1 MIRDFPTGN
10 TPALHATAVAWLA
23 GDHGEPVPVRPAA
36 TVMIVRDRTRAA
48 SGSGGTGDAGGP
60 GDAGG
65 LGDAGGVGGSPVE
78 VFLLRRVASM
88 AFAPSTIVFPGGG
101 ADPRDSAE
109 LPWAGPGV
117 LEWSVRLGADE
128 EATRRLVVAAVREVF
143 EECGV
148 LFASTHETGPL
159 VEVSGPEWQ
168 QVRAGLVARDLSL
181 SDVLRQ
187 HGLCLRT
194 DLLRAHAHWVT
205 PICEPRRFDTRFF
218 VALMPEGRAIDGE
231 TSEADHSGW
240 FDPAVVLADYA
251 AGTAIVLPPTVVCLE
266 DLAAAASA
274 AEFFAQEP
282 VIRRI
287 MPELVLNEAGEAV
300 MRTDFGGTKAPRG

>member
-1 MIRDFPTGN
+1 MIRDFSTGN
-10 TPALHATAVAWLA
+10 TPALRSTAQAWLTGEH
-23 GDHGEPVPVRPAA
+23 GDPAPVRPAA
-36 TVMIVRDRTRAA
+36 TVMIVRDAA
-48 SGSGGTGDAGGP
+48 GQEA
-60 GDAGG
+60 
-65 LGDAGGVGGSPVE
+65 VGASPVE

-101 ADPRDSAE
+101 VDSRDGVA

-117 LEWSVRLGADE
+117 FEWSVRLGADE
-128 EATRRLVVAAVREVF
+128 DSTRMLVVAAVREVF

-148 LFASTHETGPL
+148 LFASTTEDGPL
-159 VEVSGPEWQ
+159 VDVSSPEWQ
-168 QVRAGLVARDLSL
+168 QVRAGLVARELSL
-181 SDVLRQ
+181 SDVLLR

-205 PICEPRRFDTRFF
+205 PVFEPRRFDTRFF
-218 VALMPEGRAIDGE
+218 VALMPEGRAIDGD

-240 FDPAVVLADYA
+240 FDPAAVLADYA
-251 AGTAIVLPPTVVCLE
+251 DGRAIVLPPTLVCLE
-266 DLAAAASA
+266 DLARVGSA

-287 MPELVLNEAGEAV
+287 MPELVVDDEGNAV
-300 MRTDFGGTKAPRG
+300 MRVDFAGTKAPRG

>member
-1 MIRDFPTGN
+1 MIRDFSTSN
-10 TPALHATAVAWLA
+10 APALHATALAWLS
-23 GDHGEPVPVRPAA
+23 GEHGEPAPLRPAA
-36 TVMIVRDRTRAA
+36 TVMIVRDA
-48 SGSGGTGDAGGP
+48 SDDESGNS
-60 GDAGG
+60 
-65 LGDAGGVGGSPVE
+65 GGSPVE

-101 ADPRDSAE
+101 VDPRDSAE

-128 EATRRLVVAAVREVF
+128 EATRKLVVAAVREVF

-148 LFASTHETGPL
+148 LFASADEDGPL
-159 VEVSGPEWQ
+159 VEVSSPQWQ
-168 QVRAGLVARDLSL
+168 QVRAGLVARELSL
-181 SDVLRQ
+181 SDVLRE

-205 PICEPRRFDTRFF
+205 PVCEPRRFDTRFF
-218 VALMPEGRAIDGE
+218 VALMPAGRAIDGA
-231 TSEADHSGW
+231 TSEADHAGW
-240 FDPAVVLADYA
+240 FDPASVLADYA
-251 AGTAIVLPPTVVCLE
+251 AGSAVVLPPTLVCLE
-266 DLAAAASA
+266 DLAASPSA

-287 MPELVLNEAGEAV
+287 LPELVVNDAGEAV
-300 MRTDFGGTKAPRG
+300 MRTDFAGTKAPRG

>member
-1 MIRDFPTGN
+1 MIRDFSTGN
-10 TPALHATAVAWLA
+10 TPALRSTAQAWLTGEH
-23 GDHGEPVPVRPAA
+23 GDSAPVRPAA
-36 TVMIVRDRTRAA
+36 TVMIVRDT
-48 SGSGGTGDAGGP
+48 AGQE
-60 GDAGG
+60 A
-65 LGDAGGVGGSPVE
+65 VGGSPVE

-101 ADPRDSAE
+101 VDSRDGVA

-117 LEWSVRLGADE
+117 FEWSVRLGADE
-128 EATRRLVVAAVREVF
+128 DSTRMLVVAAVREVF

-148 LFASTHETGPL
+148 LFASTTEDGPL
-159 VEVSGPEWQ
+159 VDVSSPEWQ
-168 QVRAGLVARDLSL
+168 QVRAGLVARELSL
-181 SDVLRQ
+181 SDVLLR

-205 PICEPRRFDTRFF
+205 PVFEPRRFDTRFF
-218 VALMPEGRAIDGE
+218 VALMPEGRAIDGD

-240 FDPAVVLADYA
+240 FDPAAVLADYA
-251 AGTAIVLPPTVVCLE
+251 DGRAIVLPPTLVCLE
-266 DLAAAASA
+266 DLARVGSA

-287 MPELVLNEAGEAV
+287 MPELVVDDEGNAV
-300 MRTDFGGTKAPRG
+300 MRVDFAGTKAPRG

>member
-1 MIRDFPTGN
+1 MIRDFSTGN
-10 TPALHATAVAWLA
+10 TPALHATAVAWLS
-23 GDHGEPVPVRPAA
+23 GEHGEPVPVRPAA
-36 TVMIVRDRTRAA
+36 TVMIVRDAVGAA
-48 SGSGGTGDAGGP
+48 GATPSSGVGGSDR
-60 GDAGG
+60 
-65 LGDAGGVGGSPVE
+65 LGSHGGSPVE

-101 ADPRDSAE
+101 VDPRDSAE

-128 EATRRLVVAAVREVF
+128 DATRTLVVAAVREVF

-148 LFASTHETGPL
+148 LFASARESGPL
-159 VEVSGPEWQ
+159 VEVSSPQWQ
-168 QVRAGLVARDLSL
+168 QVRAGLVARELSL

-205 PICEPRRFDTRFF
+205 PVCEPRRFDTRFF
-218 VALMPEGRAIDGE
+218 VALMPQGRAIDGE
-231 TSEADHSGW
+231 TSEADQSGW
-240 FDPAVVLADYA
+240 FDPLTVLAAYT
-251 AGTAIVLPPTVVCLE
+251 AGTAVVLPPTVVCLE
-266 DLAAAASA
+266 DLAAARSA

-287 MPELVLNEAGEAV
+287 MPELVLNDAGEAV
-300 MRTDFGGTKAPRG
+300 MRTDFAGTKAPRG

>member
-1 MIRDFPTGN
+1 MIRDFSTGN
-10 TPALHATAVAWLA
+10 TPALRSTAQAWLTGEH
-23 GDHGEPVPVRPAA
+23 GDPAPVRPAA
-36 TVMIVRDRTRAA
+36 TVMIVRDT
-48 SGSGGTGDAGGP
+48 AGQE
-60 GDAGG
+60 A
-65 LGDAGGVGGSPVE
+65 VGASPVE

-101 ADPRDSAE
+101 VDSRDGVA

-117 LEWSVRLGADE
+117 FEWSVRLGADE
-128 EATRRLVVAAVREVF
+128 DSTRMLVVAAVREVF

-148 LFASTHETGPL
+148 LFASTTEDGPL
-159 VEVSGPEWQ
+159 VDVSSPEWQ
-168 QVRAGLVARDLSL
+168 QVRAGLVARELSL
-181 SDVLRQ
+181 SDVLLR

-205 PICEPRRFDTRFF
+205 PVFEPRRFDTRFF
-218 VALMPEGRAIDGE
+218 VALMPEGRAIDGD

-240 FDPAVVLADYA
+240 FDPAAVLADYA
-251 AGTAIVLPPTVVCLE
+251 DGRAIVLPPTLVCLE
-266 DLAAAASA
+266 DLARVGSA

-287 MPELVLNEAGEAV
+287 MPELVVDDEGNAV
-300 MRTDFGGTKAPRG
+300 MRVDFAGTKAPRG

>member
-1 MIRDFPTGN
+1 MIRDFSTGS
-10 TPALHATAVAWLA
+10 TPALRSTAQAWLTGEH
-23 GDHGEPVPVRPAA
+23 GDPAPVRPAA
-36 TVMIVRDRTRAA
+36 TVMIVRDT
-48 SGSGGTGDAGGP
+48 AGQE
-60 GDAGG
+60 A
-65 LGDAGGVGGSPVE
+65 VGGSPVE

-101 ADPRDSAE
+101 VDSRDGVA

-117 LEWSVRLGADE
+117 FEWSVRLGADE
-128 EATRRLVVAAVREVF
+128 DSTRMLVVAAVREVF

-148 LFASTHETGPL
+148 LFASTTEDGPL
-159 VEVSGPEWQ
+159 VDVSSPEWQ
-168 QVRAGLVARDLSL
+168 QVRAGLVARELSL
-181 SDVLRQ
+181 SDVLLR

-205 PICEPRRFDTRFF
+205 PVFEPRRFDTRFF
-218 VALMPEGRAIDGE
+218 VALMPEGRAIDGD

-240 FDPAVVLADYA
+240 FDPAAVLADYA
-251 AGTAIVLPPTVVCLE
+251 DGRAIVLPPTLVCLE
-266 DLAAAASA
+266 DLARVGSA

-287 MPELVLNEAGEAV
+287 MPELVVDDEGNAV
-300 MRTDFGGTKAPRG
+300 MRVDFAGTKAPRG